1 MTNRWKDE
9 LRQDVRFG
17 IRILRKSPTFALMA
31 TLSVALGV
39 AANVIVFGLLYAAL
53 LRPLPFKDS
62 GRVVAVQSKGPEDT
76 PGEGMLFSFPDYQDL
91 RQSNRANRAFE
102 ETGAYLLGYGLTL
115 SGSEGPE
122 RVEAGLVSAELFPL
136 LGVDPILGR
145 HFHKDEDR
153 WEEPPTLL
161 LSHELWQTR
170 FGGDPQIVGRQ
181 VLANS
186 IPHTVVGVMPPGFR
200 LPYNRYM
207 AWVPLRTRMEPTA
220 QRALRNLTVLARLR
234 PGVTL
239 EEAQKEVS
247 SLAGDLARKY
257 PDSNAGW
264 SATVVPARK
273 AMLVPQLQVIL
284 LSLMGVVSFVLLIAC
299 ANVAHLVLELVIE
312 RKREI
317 SIRAAF
323 GAGRRRLVRQ
333 LLTESILIALAGGLL
348 GTLAAAWGLRGVA
361 RLLPEGIAP
370 YWLCIRLDTPVLA
383 CAAGATA
390 AAWLLFGMAPAL
402 QASRPDLHTALKDGG
417 RSAGSTRAR
426 RARASLIVAEV
437 AVSTVLLVGSALLL
451 RSFLALRAADLGIQ
465 TKGLVSLW
473 IYLPGDTYKDQAVLK
488 AERVAEVVS
497 RLRDIPGVDSAAA
510 SNNVPVYGGSSTKL
524 DEVESE
530 GWPAGKPRDAA
541 TSIFV
546 TSGFFQAA
554 GARLLQGRDLT
565 PEEAVDVSGVAVVN
579 ETFARR
585 FWPDR
590 DAVGRRFQFH
600 GGSTSDWLTVVGVV
614 RDLRDQSDLRNAIMP
629 CAYVPFAYNRGR
641 PAAILLR
648 TQRDLKVLLPKV
660 REAVR
665 AVDPSFP
672 VFRVATM
679 EENLSEALHL
689 DRLFSSG
696 FALFGALGL
705 LLAAV
710 GVYGVLSYA
719 VSRRL
724 REIGIRLALG
734 ARRWDVLRLVVGHGI
749 LLTIAGIVL
758 GLAGAAA
765 VSGNITEALTLYQV
779 TSTDPVSFAGVSILL
794 IEVAFFASYLPA
806 RRATE
811 VDPIT
816 VLRGE

>member
-9 LRQDVRFG
+9 LWHDMRFG
-17 IRILRKSPTFALMA
+17 IRILRKSPTFALIA
-31 TLSVALGV
+31 SLSIALGV

-53 LRPLPFKDS
+53 LRPLPFKDP
-62 GRVVAVQSKGPEDT
+62 GRLVAVQTLPPKEAA
-76 PGEGMLFSFPDYQDL
+76 EAGMFFSFPDYQDL
-91 RQSNRANRAFE
+91 RASNKVLA
-102 ETGAYLLGYGLTL
+102 ETGAYLLGYGVTL

-122 RVEAGLVSAELFPL
+122 RVEVGLVSAELFPL

-170 FGGDPQIVGRQ
+170 FGGDPQIVGRK

-207 AWVPLRTRMEPTA
+207 AWVPLRTRMEPTP

-239 EEAQKEVS
+239 EEAQKEVA

-264 SATVVPARK
+264 RATVEPARA
-273 AMLVPQLQVIL
+273 AMLVPELRTAL

-299 ANVAHLVLELVIE
+299 ANVMHLVMERVIE
-312 RKREI
+312 RNREI

-323 GAGRRRLVRQ
+323 GAGRQRLVRQ
-333 LLTESILIALAGGLL
+333 LLTENILIALAGGLL

-361 RLLPEGIAP
+361 RLLPEEIAP
-370 YWLCIRLDTPVLA
+370 YWLCIRLDAPVLA

-426 RARASLIVAEV
+426 RARASMIVAEV

-473 IYLPGDTYKDQAVLK
+473 IYLPGDAYKDQPVLK
-488 AERVAEVVS
+488 AKRVAEVVS

-510 SNNVPVYGGSSTKL
+510 SNNVPVSGGSSTKL

-541 TSIFV
+541 ASIFV

-565 PEEAVDVSGVAVVN
+565 PEEAVEVSGVVVVN
-579 ETFARR
+579 ESFARR
-585 FWPDR
+585 FWPDGN
-590 DAVGRRFQFH
+590 AVGRRFQFH
-600 GGSTSDWLTVVGVV
+600 GSSTGGWLTVVGVV

-648 TQRDLKVLLPKV
+648 TQRDLKKLLPEVK
-660 REAVR
+660 EAVR

-734 ARRWDVLRLVVGHGI
+734 ARRWDVLRLVVGYGV
-749 LLTIAGIVL
+749 LLTVAGIVL
-758 GLAGAAA
+758 GLVGAAA
-765 VSGNITEALTLYQV
+765 VSDRLTETLALYQV
-779 TSTDPVSFAGVSILL
+779 TSRDPVSFTGVSILL
-794 IEVAFFASYLPA
+794 LEVAFFASYLPA

-811 VDPIT
+811 VDPLT